1 MKENIENN
9 IDNNIKDNI
18 KDDINSNIKDNTNS
32 SIKSDIKDDTNSN
45 IKNDIKD
52 NTNSV
57 IKSNVNVN
65 TEKKKLKDRIIGYFH
80 DIKNTP
86 TKLTTVYMIF
96 LAPLLVNLVIESLN
110 KKSFLKC
117 LGMLAGD
124 LPVFIINYLI
134 ILFTISMALL
144 VKKRI
149 ATIITISSVWI
160 ILGIVN
166 FVVRMFRETPF
177 SFTDIRLLGSVKDI
191 IDNYLNPFSIILI
204 IVTLCL
210 VILVIVGL
218 YIKLPKYAE
227 KISYIRGIVCIS
239 IIFILMI
246 GSINFGIGKGWIS
259 EKFPNMTLAY
269 QQYGFSYCF
278 ANSIVN
284 VGVKKPN
291 TYSEESLEEI
301 VNRIQNEEIDNDDVK
316 TPNII
321 FLQLESFFDVNKMKD
336 LQFSEDPIPN
346 FNSLK
351 DKYPSGF
358 LSVNNVGYGTAN
370 TEFEIMTGMNLE
382 DFGAGEFPYKTVL
395 MDQTCESMS
404 FILRDYGYSTHA
416 IHNNIATFYARNEV
430 FRNLGFDSFTSIEY
444 MHPTEF
450 TPLNWSKDI
459 VLKDEIMKALQS
471 TEETDY
477 LYCISVQGHGSYP
490 TEKILDNPKINV
502 SGLEDESRLNQFE
515 YYVNQ
520 INEMDDFIGQLVD
533 ELSNFNEDTVLV
545 IYGDHL
551 PSLAIDEAEIKN
563 GNLYQTEYVIW
574 SNFKLNTNNEDIET
588 FELGSKV
595 MSALGIDGGVIN
607 KFHQLYKGDAHY
619 LQALKSLEYDIL
631 YGDMYVYNGQ
641 SPYVATDMKMGTY
654 EIKINDV
661 IKDEGQFD
669 KTDETDESG
678 NESESDKNQDNLDN
692 IDNSYNIDNPDNQ
705 NDSII
710 NENEDGLEN
719 SDKKYDD
726 EFYKDSYIVVGE
738 NFTKYS
744 VVCVNGELYDT
755 EYIDENHLRVHIE
768 SLNTL
773 DTFVVRQYYLGK
785 TLSKTSDYIYIKVD
799 IQEPETTEE
808 IN

>member
-1 MKENIENN
+1 MKEKILNYF
-9 IDNNIKDNI
+9 KDI
-18 KDDINSNIKDNTNS
+18 RKDFS
-32 SIKSDIKDDTNSN
+32 
-45 IKNDIKD
+45 
-52 NTNSV
+52 
-57 IKSNVNVN
+57 
-65 TEKKKLKDRIIGYFH
+65 KKLFI
-80 DIKNTP
+80 
-86 TKLTTVYMIF
+86 YMLF
-96 LAPLLVNLVIESLN
+96 LAPFVVNIIIEALN
-110 KKSFLKC
+110 KKSVLKS
-117 LGMLAGD
+117 LGFLAGD
-124 LPVFIINYLI
+124 MGAFFINYMI
-134 ILFTISMALL
+134 ILFTMSFALL

-149 ATIITISSVWI
+149 ATIITISSVWLI
-160 ILGIVN
+160 MGITN
-166 FVVRMFRETPF
+166 FVVRMCRETPF

-191 IDNYLNPFSIILI
+191 ISNYLNPFSIILI
-204 IVTLCL
+204 IVMLVL

-218 YIKLPKYAE
+218 YIKLPKYAD
-227 KISYIRGIVCIS
+227 KISYIRGILYIALV
-239 IIFILMI
+239 FLVML
-246 GSINFGIGKGWIS
+246 GSIEFGIGKGWVS

-301 VNRIQNEEIDNDDVK
+301 VNRIQNEQIVNKEVK

-336 LQFSEDPIPN
+336 LKLSEDPIPN
-346 FNSLK
+346 FNNLK
-351 DKYPSGF
+351 ANYPSGY

-370 TEFEIMTGMNLE
+370 TEFEVMTGMNLE

-395 MDQTCESMS
+395 MEQTCESMS

-416 IHNNIATFYARNEV
+416 LHNNIATFYARNEV

-459 VLKDEIMKALQS
+459 VLKDEIMKSLKS
-471 TEETDY
+471 TEDTDY

-490 TEKILDNPKINV
+490 TDKILENPKIKV
-502 SGLEDESRLNQFE
+502 SGIEDESRLNQFE

-520 INEMDDFIGQLVD
+520 ISEMDDFLGQLIETLND
-533 ELSNFNEDTVLV
+533 FNEDTVLV

-551 PSLAIDEAEIKN
+551 PSLGINEAEIKN

-574 SNFKLNTNNEDIET
+574 SNFKLNTKNEDIET
-588 FELGSKV
+588 FELSSKV
-595 MSALGIDGGVIN
+595 MAALGIDGGVIN
-607 KFHQLYKGDAHY
+607 KFHQLYKGDEHY
-619 LQALKSLEYDIL
+619 LKALKSLEYDIL

-654 EIKINDV
+654 EIKINDI

-669 KTDETDESG
+669 KIDPPLIGAGVISNSNIINDEKTDNTEK
-678 NESESDKNQDNLDN
+678 DKENADN
-692 IDNSYNIDNPDNQ
+692 IDKETTGMGDEKPTVSNTEENGRNENHEDGEETTDNPDDN
-705 NDSII
+705 NNKIHD
-710 NENEDGLEN
+710 E
-719 SDKKYDD
+719 

-738 NFTKYS
+738 NFTEYS
-744 VVCVNGELYDT
+744 VVYVNGEIYDT

-768 SLNTL
+768 ALNSL
-773 DTFVVRQYYLGK
+773 DTFVVKQYYLGK
-785 TLSKTSDYIYIKVD
+785 TLSRTSDFIYIKVD
-799 IQEPETTEE
+799 TPEPETTEE
-808 IN
+808 TN